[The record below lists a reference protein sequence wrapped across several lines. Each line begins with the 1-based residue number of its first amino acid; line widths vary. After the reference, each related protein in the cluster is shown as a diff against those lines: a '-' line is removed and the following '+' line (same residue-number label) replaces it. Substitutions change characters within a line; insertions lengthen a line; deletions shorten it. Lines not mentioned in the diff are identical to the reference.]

1 MEFDTRGLK
10 VFGGRKIKVKTI
22 FLQRPARNEA
32 TSTEGL
38 SVRIGWKHLSVFIP
52 ASVRLFTLLMLFFVV
67 FFSPLAGDPGDTD
80 SGVRRIRHDK
90 MNHINEDHQPIN
102 SPFSVFLPSVVPFFF
117 FLFFPPLSSGEPAPR
132 LNCHRTV
139 RPWQAALI
147 HNAVAPLPIH
157 PARKEGEGGARPSLG
172 LKPTGRVTREPPTW
186 LAVGKP
192 DN

>member
-22 FLQRPARNEA
+22 FLRRPARNEA

-52 ASVRLFTLLMLFFVV
+52 ASVRLFTLLMLFFG
-67 FFSPLAGDPGDTD
+67 FFFPPLAGDPGDTD

-117 FLFFPPLSSGEPAPR
+117 LSFFPPSF
-132 LNCHRTV
+132 
-139 RPWQAALI
+139 
-147 HNAVAPLPIH
+147 
-157 PARKEGEGGARPSLG
+157 
-172 LKPTGRVTREPPTW
+172 
-186 LAVGKP
+186 
-192 DN
+192 